1 MRTYMSPSSGNER
14 MFAICIFFP
23 HRHSGK
29 AGVPPG
35 KGSPPIMR
43 HHTHR
48 PSFEKAHL
56 DRGMIRMQPGTGAT
70 RIPVN
75 AMSTTGRQF
84 SRGRRKYF

>member
-1 MRTYMSPSSGNER
+1 MRTYVSPSSGNER

-43 HHTHR
+43 QHTHR

-56 DRGMIRMQPGTGAT
+56 DRGMIRMRAGHRRDTDTG
-70 RIPVN
+70 
-75 AMSTTGRQF
+75 Q
-84 SRGRRKYF
+84 RRVDDRTPI